1 MTINEYKGKFLDL
14 FEELQKEHGAI
25 RYVHIE
31 QNLDM
36 LPEGFPLVTS
46 VEINF

>member
-1 MTINEYKGKFLDL
+1 MTIKECEAKFLDL

-31 QNLDM
+31 QNLDI
-36 LPEGFPLVTS
+36 PAGIPLATS
-46 VEINF
+46 VTIEF